1 MKKRKNKDLE
11 LNETDV
17 EIVENNDDLVNTEE
31 ANTKLTVKKS
41 IFYFLYII
49 TGVLCIVLLI
59 LTFFSKPREF
69 IESKMRFILGILLI
83 VYALIFLLPYA
94 FKKKE
99 NKWINLLTII
109 EVASIGL
116 ISFVLIAHEE
126 DKFFNLSRAIGL
138 VIYIFGLIEIIRGYH
153 SNGGVKLFKS
163 PLLNGLIKYFNIF
176 LITIGTYI
184 FFTEPFDKYL
194 TVCIRITL
202 AILAVISIIVGL
214 LKMPKKKKK

>member
-1 MKKRKNKDLE
+1 MKKRKN
-11 LNETDV
+11 NEEEVIETNNEEV
-17 EIVENNDDLVNTEE
+17 VENKKEVDTNL
-31 ANTKLTVKKS
+31 KVKKS

-49 TGVLCIVLLI
+49 SGVACIVLFI
-59 LTFFSKPREF
+59 LTFFSKPRDF

-99 NKWINLLTII
+99 HKLINLLTII

-153 SNGGVKLFKS
+153 SQGGVKLFKS

-176 LITIGTYI
+176 LITVGTYI

-194 TVCIRITL
+194 TLCIRITL
-202 AILAVISIIVGL
+202 VALAVISIIVGL
-214 LKMPKKKKK
+214 LKMPKKKKSIL

>member
-1 MKKRKNKDLE
+1 MIRRKNKKNNIELE
-11 LNETDV
+11 ESNVNETNEEVEVKDV
-17 EIVENNDDLVNTEE
+17 D
-31 ANTKLTVKKS
+31 TKITLKKS
-41 IFYFLYII
+41 IFYIFYII
-49 TGVLCIVLLI
+49 SGVACIVLLI

-69 IESKMRFILGILLI
+69 IEGKMRFILGILLI

-99 NKWINLLTII
+99 NKLINLLTII
-109 EVASIGL
+109 ECASIGL
-116 ISFVLIAHEE
+116 ISFILISHEE

-153 SNGGVKLFKS
+153 SIGGVKLFKN

-194 TVCIRITL
+194 TLCIRITL
-202 AILAVISIIVGL
+202 IALAIISIIVGL
-214 LKMPKKKKK
+214 LKMPKKKKKE

>member
-1 MKKRKNKDLE
+1 MLRRKNKDKDLE
-11 LNETDV
+11 LNEETVSNENNEV
-17 EIVENNDDLVNTEE
+17 EIKEVD
-31 ANTKLTVKKS
+31 TKITVKKS

-49 TGVLCIVLLI
+49 SGVACIVLLI

-83 VYALIFLLPYA
+83 VYAIIFLLPYA

-99 NKWINLLTII
+99 NKLINLLTII
-109 EVASIGL
+109 ECASIGL

-153 SNGGVKLFKS
+153 SNGGVKLFKN

-194 TVCIRITL
+194 TLCIRITL
-202 AILAVISIIVGL
+202 IVLAVISIIVGL
-214 LKMPKKKKK
+214 LKMPRKNKKQ

>member
-1 MKKRKNKDLE
+1 MKKRKN
-11 LNETDV
+11 NEEEVIETNNEEV
-17 EIVENNDDLVNTEE
+17 VENKKEVDTNL
-31 ANTKLTVKKS
+31 KVKKS

-49 TGVLCIVLLI
+49 SGVACIVLFI
-59 LTFFSKPREF
+59 LTFFSKPRDF
-69 IESKMRFILGILLI
+69 IESKMRFILGVLLI

-99 NKWINLLTII
+99 HKLINLLTII

-153 SNGGVKLFKS
+153 SQGGVKLFKS
-163 PLLNGLIKYFNIF
+163 ALLNGLIKYFNIF
-176 LITIGTYI
+176 LITVGTYI
-184 FFTEPFDKYL
+184 FFMEPFDKYL
-194 TVCIRITL
+194 TLCIRITL
-202 AILAVISIIVGL
+202 VA
-214 LKMPKKKKK
+214 

>member
-17 EIVENNDDLVNTEE
+17 EVVENNDDQVNTEE

>member
-1 MKKRKNKDLE
+1 MIRRKNKKNNIELE
-11 LNETDV
+11 EESNVNETNEEVEVKDV
-17 EIVENNDDLVNTEE
+17 D
-31 ANTKLTVKKS
+31 TKIKLKKS
-41 IFYFLYII
+41 IFYI
-49 TGVLCIVLLI
+49 
-59 LTFFSKPREF
+59 FFSKPREF
-69 IESKMRFILGILLI
+69 IEGKMRFILGILLI

-99 NKWINLLTII
+99 NKLINLLTII
-109 EVASIGL
+109 ECASIGL
-116 ISFVLIAHEE
+116 ISFILITHEE

-153 SNGGVKLFKS
+153 SQGGVKLFKN

-194 TVCIRITL
+194 TLCIRITL
-202 AILAVISIIVGL
+202 IALAIISIIVGL
-214 LKMPKKKKK
+214 LKMPKKKKKE

>member
-1 MKKRKNKDLE
+1 MKKRKNKDIELE
-11 LNETDV
+11 EENVEVVDSNDSNEDV
-17 EIVENNDDLVNTEE
+17 
-31 ANTKLTVKKS
+31 NTKLTVKKS

-49 TGVLCIVLLI
+49 SGVLCIVLLI

-69 IESKMRFILGILLI
+69 IESKMRFILGVLLI

-99 NKWINLLTII
+99 NKLINLLTII
-109 EVASIGL
+109 ECASIGL

-163 PLLNGLIKYFNIF
+163 SLLNGLIKYFNIF

>member
-1 MKKRKNKDLE
+1 MLRRKNKNKDIELE
-11 LNETDV
+11 EENDVNETSEV
-17 EIVENNDDLVNTEE
+17 EETNEVD
-31 ANTKLTVKKS
+31 TKITVKKS

-49 TGVLCIVLLI
+49 SGVACIVLLI
-59 LTFFSKPREF
+59 LTFFTKPREF
-69 IESKMRFILGILLI
+69 IEGKMRFILGILLI

-116 ISFVLIAHEE
+116 ISFVLIAHED

-153 SNGGVKLFKS
+153 SQGGVKLFKS
-163 PLLNGLIKYFNIF
+163 PLLNGLIKYFNVF

-194 TVCIRITL
+194 TICIRITL
-202 AILAVISIIVGL
+202 AALAVISIIVGL